1 MNMERKER
9 LEMVFNYLRHHGLAH
24 TQQDIADKLGK
35 QKANV
40 SKAFNDK
47 GGYLTD
53 NFLKELN
60 AAYGGIFLENWLLK
74 GEGNMIDKEP
84 NEDNAPTKKDFNTS
98 TNAQTSSVSSLPT
111 RPRVP
116 YTVAAG
122 KLTEA
127 LEGLTIEQCEK
138 VPVINALPEYDF
150 TIIVKGD
157 SMEPK
162 YEGGDEIAC
171 KRIDDTSFI
180 QWGKVHVLDTAQG
193 LILKRIYEDGD
204 KIKCVSYNKDYP
216 DFSIDKREIYSMN
229 LVVGLIRI

>member
-1 MNMERKER
+1 MDRFNIFKEMYR
-9 LEMVFNYLRHHGLAH
+9 YLVFSGKVKNVVELA
-24 TQQDIADKLGK
+24 TSI
-35 QKANV
+35 KANRVTV
-40 SKAFNDK
+40 SNALNGNKK
-47 GGYLTD
+47 YLTD
-53 NFLKELN
+53 SLMNRVNTSFGNIFNKE
-60 AAYGGIFLENWLLK
+60 WMRT
-74 GEGNMIDKEP
+74 GEGQMLVNQDT
-84 NEDNAPTKKDFNTS
+84 NTFSVAP
-98 TNAQTSSVSSLPT
+98 LPT

-127 LEGLTIEQCEK
+127 LEGITEEQCERI
-138 VPVINALPEYDF
+138 PVINALPEYDF

-162 YEGGDEIAC
+162 FEGGDEIAC

-229 LVVGLIRI
+229 LVVGLVRI

>member
-1 MNMERKER
+1 MDKINIFKEMYR
-9 LEMVFNYLRHHGLAH
+9 YLVYSGKIKSVVDLA
-24 TQQDIADKLGK
+24 TSI
-35 QKANV
+35 KANRVTV
-40 SKAFNDK
+40 SNALNGNKK
-47 GGYLTD
+47 YLTD
-53 NFLKELN
+53 SLMSRVNTSFGN
-60 AAYGGIFLENWLLK
+60 IFNEDWIRT
-74 GEGNMIDKEP
+74 GEGKMLANQPDI
-84 NEDNAPTKKDFNTS
+84 NTI
-98 TNAQTSSVSSLPT
+98 AVSSLPT

-138 VPVINALPEYDF
+138 VPIINALPNYDF

-193 LILKRIYEDGD
+193 LILKRIYEEGD

-229 LVVGLIRI
+229 LVVGLVRI

>member
-1 MNMERKER
+1 MERNER
-9 LEMVFNYLRHHGLAH
+9 FEQAINYLKMACLIKD
-24 TQQDIADKLGK
+24 QKDIAPKM
-35 QKANV
+35 KADPSNISRAV
-40 SKAFNDK
+40 K
-47 GGYLTD
+47 GVKNNPTD
-53 NFLKELN
+53 SFLKRFN
-60 AAYGGIFLENWLLK
+60 SAYGNIFNVNWLLK
-74 GEGNMIDKEP
+74 GEGNMILEGSKLSP
-84 NEDNAPTKKDFNTS
+84 VY
-98 TNAQTSSVSSLPT
+98 SSST

-122 KLTEA
+122 KLTDA
-127 LEGLTIEQCEK
+127 LEGITEEQCERI
-138 VPVINALPEYDF
+138 PVINALPEYDF

-193 LILKRIYEDGD
+193 LILKRIYEEGD

-229 LVVGLIRI
+229 LVVGLVRI